1 MLKLSELI
9 KSEWTQQITIRAFFS
24 RRHLPAVD
32 KVESKTELLL
42 VSPSRKTDLMWVV
55 IYPDLGL

>member
-9 KSEWTQQITIRAFFS
+9 KSEWIQQITIRVFFS

-42 VSPSRKTDLMWVV
+42 VSPLRKTGLTWVV
-55 IYPDLGL
+55 IYSELGL